1 MAGGNHR
8 RPGRVTSRIATC
20 VIGGALATHGLP
32 GWAETV
38 ELPAEPNDEAVAQAT
53 DAPSDEKT
61 SSGAWAPIAGVADYD
76 IELIPDPADPVPPA
90 PKAPAPKAPA
100 PQATPAEVGTDPQV
114 AVAVHEQSEIETAAP
129 ETASEDL
136 TAAADTN
143 VETPAASTVEKPRTE
158 AALRA
163 ETASFFGAT
172 PGATTRQELLAAWG
186 KPADGDAESVTIVY
200 ELESFPHVAVG
211 FAGDV
216 VDSIEVHLA
225 MPRATEELVEILGLD
240 RLQPTFSE
248 SEQGERLVTI
258 FPERGVSLRHFDVD
272 AMAMAADDETSLD
285 SPEVYSLVVHAL
297 RAEQFVQRAE
307 RQPPYAFGKRIA
319 DLEAAVLLEP
329 DHADAHHL
337 LAGLKLAAGQPA
349 AAERHAAT
357 AVELGDNVPAFRLQ
371 WVETLTALARY
382 DQAVE
387 QCRQVLDSEER
398 SPLVRARALH
408 QMGVLASFGST
419 EVAER
424 SVPLHTRA
432 IELADALASDEDP
445 AVAAAAGE
453 LLVEAH
459 LAVASSVAR
468 GEWGE
473 KDAYVAQWIGR
484 ASALAEH
491 LIEQDRA
498 YLPLRIKVASQALA
512 AGNKL
517 QPPIDPQLWVAEAE
531 ETVGQL
537 APVAELDQLARDQFN
552 WSLGVAYYYAAEI
565 QHRRGQAAS
574 ALRYGQLAET
584 QLVDLVAGRDEE
596 PDASYLLGRLYFQ
609 IGAVHA
615 VHREDHEK
623 ACQWYDKAREH
634 LMKQA
639 PVTNLAAP
647 GRHGDA
653 LVSMGVSYWHTG
665 QRERAVELTEKGLRL
680 AEQGIRDG
688 LLAETATTVAQGNLT
703 AMQRALGQTDA
714 AGSRTRSRVAGRPT
728 GRSVR

>member
-1 MAGGNHR
+1 MAGGNNR
-8 RPGRVTSRIATC
+8 RRGRMASRIATC
-20 VIGGALATHGLP
+20 FVGGAMAAQGLP
-32 GWAETV
+32 GWADSV
-38 ELPAEPNDEAVAQAT
+38 EPSPEEPSGDVAHVT
-53 DAPSDEKT
+53 DAPSDEQATPTTELKAT
-61 SSGAWAPIAGVADYD
+61 LKPIAGVADYD
-76 IELIPDPADPVPPA
+76 D
-90 PKAPAPKAPA
+90 
-100 PQATPAEVGTDPQV
+100 QATPDLAEPAETTPATQDEPQV
-114 AVAVHEQSEIETAAP
+114 AVVSQASADEAPAVAEPATEIA
-129 ETASEDL
+129 ED
-136 TAAADTN
+136 AADSIATAP
-143 VETPAASTVEKPRTE
+143 VESVDAGAEQPRTE
-158 AALRA
+158 ASLRA

-186 KPADGDAESVTIVY
+186 KPLDGDSESVTIVY

-225 MPRATEELVEILGLD
+225 TPRTTAELVTILDLN
-240 RLQPTFSE
+240 RLQPTFSA
-248 SEQGERLVTI
+248 SDDGERLATI

-272 AMAMAADDETSLD
+272 AMAMAADEEPASD
-285 SPEVYSLVVHAL
+285 SPPVYSLVVHAL
-297 RAEQFVQRAE
+297 RADQFVQRAE
-307 RQPPYAFGKRIA
+307 RQPPYAFAKRIA
-319 DLEAAVLLEP
+319 DLEAAVLL
-329 DHADAHHL
+329 DSKHADAHHL

-349 AAERHAAT
+349 VAERHAAT
-357 AVELGDNVPAFRLQ
+357 AVEINDAEPAFRLQ

-387 QCRQVLDSEER
+387 QCRKVLDSQER

-445 AVAAAAGE
+445 TVAAAAGE

-459 LAVASSVAR
+459 LAVAGSVAR

-537 APVAELDQLARDQFN
+537 APVAELDQIARDQFN
-552 WSLGVAYYYAAEI
+552 WSLGVVYYYAAEI

-596 PDASYLLGRLYFQ
+596 PDSSYLLGRLYFQ

-615 VHREDHEK
+615 VHREDHQK
-623 ACQWYDKAREH
+623 ACQWYDKARVH
-634 LMKQA
+634 LMKQS
-639 PVTNLAAP
+639 PVTNLADA

-653 LVSMGVSYWHTG
+653 LVSMGVSYWHIG
-665 QRERAVELTEKGLRL
+665 QRDQAVDLTEKGLRL
-680 AEQGIRDG
+680 AEQGVRDG
-688 LLAETATTVAQGNLT
+688 LLAETATAVAKGNLT
-703 AMQRALGQTDA
+703 AMQRALGQA
-714 AGSRTRSRVAGRPT
+714 KGAESGARARVAGRPT
-728 GRSVR
+728 GRSAR